1 MIWFPPAWAQSPG
14 EAESEEAP
22 TPKTIWMDRMGNGF
36 RKDTYQVEGILG
48 AGIGTR
54 VFGTRLTHDLA
65 MGAFHAGWVFTD
77 VIAPD
82 KWYRGNLELLVEVFG
97 GAQFHPNG
105 AYFVGLA
112 PLLRYNLATGSRWV
126 PFVNGG
132 CGLSATNIDDGDI
145 SGTFQ
150 FNVQLGAGTHYFL
163 TDRTALTIQYRW
175 LHFSSAGIQEP
186 NYGTNTQMFLIGAS
200 WFF

>member
-1 MIWFPPAWAQSPG
+1 MIWFSPAWAQSP
-14 EAESEEAP
+14 EAESKATP

-36 RKDTYQVEGILG
+36 RKDTCQFEGILG
-48 AGIGTR
+48 AGYGTR
-54 VFGTRLTHDLA
+54 VLGTKLNHDLA

-105 AYFVGLA
+105 AYFVGLT
-112 PLLRYNLATGSRWV
+112 PLLRYNFATGSRWV

-150 FNVQLGAGTHYFL
+150 FNIQIGAGTHYFL

-186 NYGTNTQMFLIGAS
+186 NFGTNTQMFLIGAS